1 MKALLTSLLIGITFI
16 VNAQQRQPKTNVKDT
31 AVYTSVEQQPQFSA
45 DESAFNK
52 YLSKKV
58 RYVITDTIGHNFE
71 GRFIA
76 SFIVEKD
83 GTLSHIK
90 MLRPTWDSATG
101 RLFVKALRDSPKWR
115 PGIQDG
121 YIIGVLFSISMSIS
135 VSFD

>member
-1 MKALLTSLLIGITFI
+1 MKKLFFISLICLSSFAK
-16 VNAQQRQPKTNVKDT
+16 AQHKKPRINVKDT
-31 AVYTSVEQQPQFSA
+31 TVYTAVEQQPQFGA
-45 DESAFNK
+45 DESALNK

-58 RYVITDTIGHNFE
+58 RYAVADTIGHNFE
-71 GRFIA
+71 GRFVA

-90 MLRPTWDSATG
+90 ILRPTWGSATG
-101 RLFVKALRDSPKWR
+101 RLFIKALRESSKWQ

-121 YIIGVLFSISMSIS
+121 YIVRVQFSVPISMN